1 MAGLKGRYDGR
12 VDAKGRVSIP
22 SKCRKLLPEQLVVAK
37 HPDKKLPALVLYSED
52 GYDLWFDR
60 LLESK
65 GGARANDEMQDKLID
80 EYYQDSG
87 NVEPD
92 DLGRIIIPSY
102 LREYAGIKHAVVITG
117 ARDHLIIRTPEAL
130 EKSRAG
136 FAVNPVYDTP
146 ASDPGAARPS
156 SEADKPTGQPTDK
169 PTAGSVHSASDPLS

>member
-37 HPDKKLPALVLYSED
+37 HPNKKLPALVLYPEE

-65 GGARANDEMQDKLID
+65 GGARANDEMQDRLID

-92 DLGRIIIPSY
+92 DLGRITIPSY
-102 LREYAGIKHAVVITG
+102 LREYAGIKHTVVITG

-130 EKSRAG
+130 AKSRAG
-136 FAVNPVYDTP
+136 FASNPVYDTP
-146 ASDPGAARPS
+146 ASGSGAAAPLPDAGKPLERPAADPGNTPS
-156 SEADKPTGQPTDK
+156 E
-169 PTAGSVHSASDPLS
+169 PLS